1 MATRDNTLLEIT
13 PEVLLK
19 AYSCGIFPM
28 AESRKD
34 DELFWVDPEWRGIL
48 PLEGLH
54 IPRKLRKKLRMGE
67 FDVRV
72 DTAFEMVIRRC
83 AEPTP
88 ERPDSWINDEI
99 VRLYTD
105 LHHMDRAH
113 SVECWRG
120 DALVGGLYG
129 ISLGTAFF
137 GESMFTRETDASK
150 VALCHLV
157 AHLRHGGFT
166 LLDTQF
172 LTGHLARFGAI
183 EISRDEY
190 QEMLSA
196 ALGQTAQ
203 FPSALSLGS
212 VLGILQLTTQTS

>member
-1 MATRDNTLLEIT
+1 MTVLTPDILLR
-13 PEVLLK
+13 
-19 AYSCGIFPM
+19 AYAAGIFPM

-48 PLEGLH
+48 PLDGLH
-54 IPRKLRKKLRMGE
+54 IPRKLRKKLRMSE

-72 DTAFEMVIRRC
+72 DSAFEMVIRRC

-105 LHHMDRAH
+105 LHHMGRAH
-113 SVECWRG
+113 SVECWRD

-150 VALCHLV
+150 IALCHLV
-157 AHLRHGGFT
+157 ARLRHGGFT

-203 FPSALSLGS
+203 FPLALSLGS
-212 VLGILQLTTQTS
+212 VLGTLQLTTQTS